1 MGYSTSELQTMV
13 QVPTKP
19 LTLAEFLQ
27 LPETEP
33 ASEYIDGQ
41 VIQKPMPQ
49 GEHSTI
55 QGELIIAINAVVKL
69 KKVARAFP
77 ELRCTFDG
85 MSIVP
90 DVAVFTWERIPRKE
104 NGGVANVF
112 QAAPD
117 WIIEI
122 LSPDQSATKVTKK
135 ILHTLKHETQ
145 MGWLIDP
152 DEQTIFVYQPKQQ
165 PEVFDEPENL
175 LPVPAFASEL
185 QLTVGDV
192 FGWLLE

>member
-1 MGYSTSELQTMV
+1 MV
-13 QVPTKP
+13 QTPTKP
-19 LTLAEFLQ
+19 ITLEEFLK

-41 VIQKPMPQ
+41 IIQKPMPQ
-49 GEHSTI
+49 GKHSVI
-55 QGELIIAINAVVKL
+55 RGELVTVINAVVKPQ
-69 KKVARAFP
+69 KIARVFP

-85 MSIVP
+85 RSIVP
-90 DVAVFTWERIPRKE
+90 DVSVFVWNRIPRDE
-104 NGGVANVF
+104 SGAIANVF
-112 QAAPD
+112 QAASD

-135 ILHTLKHETQ
+135 ILHSLKHETQ

-165 PEVFDEPENL
+165 PEVFDEPEDL
-175 LPVPAFASEL
+175 LPVASFASEL

>member
-1 MGYSTSELQTMV
+1 MV
-13 QVPTKP
+13 QTPTQP
-19 LTLAEFLQ
+19 LSLEEFLK

-33 ASEYIDGQ
+33 ANEYIDGQ
-41 VIQKPMPQ
+41 IIQKPMPQ
-49 GEHSTI
+49 GEHSVI
-55 QGELIIAINAVVKL
+55 QGELIIVINAVVKP

-77 ELRCTFDG
+77 ELRCTFG
-85 MSIVP
+85 GKSIVA
-90 DVAVFTWERIPRKE
+90 DVAVFTWSRIPRKE

-112 QAAPD
+112 KAAPD
-117 WIIEI
+117 WIIEV

-135 ILHTLKHETQ
+135 ILNSLKHETQ

-165 PEVFDEPENL
+165 PEVFDEPTEQ
-175 LPVPAFASEL
+175 LPVPSFASEL
-185 QLTVGDV
+185 RLTVSDV